1 MKFIDEVMIKV
12 FAGDGGN
19 GIASFRREKY
29 EPLGGPSGG
38 DGGRGGSVF
47 FEADENLNTLIDYR
61 FKKEHRAQRGENGR
75 SSDQYGA
82 SGQDLTLKVP
92 VGTVIKDSFSEQIFG
107 DLTNHGDSILVA
119 KGGKGGLG
127 NIHFKSS
134 INRAPRQCTNG
145 EPGEEFEIFLELK
158 LIADIGLLGLPNAG
172 KSSFIRKVSAARP
185 KVADYPFTTLQPNLG
200 VVKYN
205 IDKSFVIADV
215 PGLIEGASE
224 GVGLGDKFLKHLTR
238 TKILLHLVDGM
249 SDLNGGDPVNDAKM
263 IIDELKKYDEHLFN
277 KPRWIVLNKIDL
289 NYNAEELISRIR
301 ESLAWKDKIF
311 VISALSGLGCKEL
324 INHIAEHLENLKN
337 EI

>member
-1 MKFIDEVMIKV
+1 MKFIDEVLIKV

-19 GIASFRREKY
+19 GIASFRREKF
-29 EPLGGPSGG
+29 EPMGGPSGG

-47 FEADENLNTLIDYR
+47 FQADENLNTLIDFR

-82 SGQDLTLKVP
+82 AGEDLILKVP
-92 VGTVIKDSFSEQIFG
+92 VGTVIKDSFSENIFG
-107 DLTNHGDSILVA
+107 DLTQHGQKILVA

-134 INRAPRQCTNG
+134 INRAPRQFTHG
-145 EPGEEFEIFLELK
+145 ELGEEFELFLELK
-158 LIADIGLLGLPNAG
+158 LIADIGLVGLPNAG
-172 KSSFIRKVSAARP
+172 KSSFIRKVSAATP

-200 VVKYN
+200 VVKFD

-215 PGLIEGASE
+215 PRLIEGASD

-238 TKILLHLVDGM
+238 TRLLLHLIDGLSNISG
-249 SDLNGGDPVNDAKM
+249 SDPIDDAKT
-263 IIDELKKYDEHLFN
+263 IIGELKKYEETLFN

-289 NYNAEELISRIR
+289 NYDADKLKKQIKDKIGWN
-301 ESLAWKDKIF
+301 DKIF
-311 VISALSGLGCKEL
+311 VISSLTGQGCKEL
-324 INHIAEHLENLKN
+324 IKEIAYFLEN
-337 EI
+337 EDQ

>member
-1 MKFIDEVMIKV
+1 MKFIDEVLIKV

-19 GIASFRREKY
+19 GIASFRREKF
-29 EPLGGPSGG
+29 EPMGGPSGG

-47 FEADENLNTLIDYR
+47 FQADENLNTLIDFR

-82 SGQDLTLKVP
+82 AGEDLVLKVP
-92 VGTVIKDSFSEQIFG
+92 VGTVIKDSFSENIFG
-107 DLTNHGDSILVA
+107 DLTQHGQKILVA

-134 INRAPRQCTNG
+134 INRAPRQFTHG
-145 EPGEEFEIFLELK
+145 EPGEEFELLLELK
-158 LIADIGLLGLPNAG
+158 LIADIGLVGLPNAG
-172 KSSFIRKVSAARP
+172 KSSFIRKVSAATP

-200 VVKYN
+200 VVKFD

-215 PGLIEGASE
+215 PGLIEGASD

-238 TKILLHLVDGM
+238 TRLLLHLIDGLSNISG
-249 SDLNGGDPVNDAKM
+249 SDPIEDAQT
-263 IIDELKKYDEHLFN
+263 IIGELKKYEEKLFN

-289 NYNAEELISRIR
+289 NYDADALKKQIKDKIG
-301 ESLAWKDKIF
+301 WDDKIF
-311 VISALSGLGCKEL
+311 VISSLTGQGCKEL
-324 INHIAEHLENLKN
+324 IKEIAYFLEN
-337 EI
+337 EDQ

>member
-1 MKFIDEVMIKV
+1 MKFIDEVLIKV

-19 GIASFRREKY
+19 GIASFRREKF
-29 EPLGGPSGG
+29 EPMGGPSGG

-47 FEADENLNTLIDYR
+47 FQADENLNTLIDFR

-82 SGQDLTLKVP
+82 AGEDLVLKVP
-92 VGTVIKDSFSEQIFG
+92 VGTVIKDSFSENIFG
-107 DLTNHGDSILVA
+107 DLTQHGQKILVA

-134 INRAPRQCTNG
+134 INRAPRQFTHG
-145 EPGEEFEIFLELK
+145 DPGEEFELFLELK
-158 LIADIGLLGLPNAG
+158 LIADVGLVGLPNAG
-172 KSSFIRKVSAARP
+172 KSSFIRKVSAATP

-200 VVKYN
+200 VVKFD

-215 PGLIEGASE
+215 PGLIEGASD

-238 TKILLHLVDGM
+238 TRLLLHLIDGLSNISG
-249 SDLNGGDPVNDAKM
+249 SDPIDDAQT
-263 IIDELKKYDEHLFN
+263 IIGELKKYEETLFN

-289 NYNAEELISRIR
+289 NYDADALKKQIKDKVG
-301 ESLAWKDKIF
+301 WDDKIF
-311 VISALSGLGCKEL
+311 VISSLTGQGCKEL
-324 INHIAEHLENLKN
+324 IKEIAYFLEN
-337 EI
+337 EDQ

>member
-1 MKFIDEVMIKV
+1 MKFIDEVIIKV

-29 EPLGGPSGG
+29 EPMGGPSGG

-47 FEADENLNTLIDYR
+47 FQADENLNTLIDYR

-82 SGQDLTLKVP
+82 SGEDLYLKVP
-92 VGTVIKDSFSEQIFG
+92 VGTVIKDSFTGQIFG
-107 DLTNHGDSILVA
+107 DLTNHNDSVLVA

-134 INRAPRQCTNG
+134 INRAPRQFTNG

-172 KSSFIRKVSAARP
+172 KSSFIRKVSAATP

-200 VVKYN
+200 VVKFD

-215 PGLIEGASE
+215 PGLIEGASD
-224 GVGLGDKFLKHLTR
+224 GIGLGDKFLKHLSR
-238 TKILLHLVDGM
+238 TKLLLHLIDGM
-249 SDLNGGDPVNDAKM
+249 SEISGGNPIKDAE
-263 IIDELKKYDEHLFN
+263 IIIKELEKYDSKLYE

-289 NYNAEELISRIR
+289 NYDAEELIKKIKLKFNWS
-301 ESLAWKDKIF
+301 DKIF
-311 VISALSGLGCKEL
+311 VISAVTGSGCKEL
-324 INHIAEHLENLKN
+324 VNAIAQFLNDLKN
-337 EI
+337 G

>member
-1 MKFIDEVMIKV
+1 MKFIDEVLIKV

-19 GIASFRREKY
+19 GIASFRREKF
-29 EPLGGPSGG
+29 EPMGGPSGG

-47 FEADENLNTLIDYR
+47 FQADENLNNLIDFR

-82 SGQDLTLKVP
+82 AGEDLVLKVP
-92 VGTVIKDSFSEQIFG
+92 VGTVIKDSFSENIFG
-107 DLTNHGDSILVA
+107 DLTQHGQKILVA

-134 INRAPRQCTNG
+134 INRAPRQFTHG
-145 EPGEEFEIFLELK
+145 EPGEEFELFLELK
-158 LIADIGLLGLPNAG
+158 LIADIGLVGLPNAG
-172 KSSFIRKVSAARP
+172 KSSFIRKVSAATP

-200 VVKYN
+200 VVKFD

-215 PGLIEGASE
+215 PGLIEGASD

-238 TKILLHLVDGM
+238 TRLLLHLIDGISNISG
-249 SDLNGGDPVNDAKM
+249 SDPIDDAQT
-263 IIDELKKYDEHLFN
+263 IIGELKKYEETLFN

-289 NYNAEELISRIR
+289 NYDADALKKQIKDKIGWN
-301 ESLAWKDKIF
+301 DKIF
-311 VISALSGLGCKEL
+311 VISSLTGQGCKEL
-324 INHIAEHLENLKN
+324 IKEIAYFLEN
-337 EI
+337 EDQ

>member
-1 MKFIDEVMIKV
+1 MKFIDEVLIKV

-19 GIASFRREKY
+19 GIASFRREKF
-29 EPLGGPSGG
+29 EPMGGPSGG

-47 FEADENLNTLIDYR
+47 FQADENLNTLIDFR

-82 SGQDLTLKVP
+82 AGEDLVLKVP
-92 VGTVIKDSFSEQIFG
+92 VGTVIKDSFSENIFG
-107 DLTNHGDSILVA
+107 DLTQHGQKILVA

-134 INRAPRQCTNG
+134 INRAPRQFTHG
-145 EPGEEFEIFLELK
+145 ETGEEFELFLELK
-158 LIADIGLLGLPNAG
+158 LIADIGLVGLPNAG
-172 KSSFIRKVSAARP
+172 KSSFIRKVSAATP

-200 VVKYN
+200 VVKFD

-215 PGLIEGASE
+215 PGLIEGASD

-238 TKILLHLVDGM
+238 TRLLLHLIDGLSNISG
-249 SDLNGGDPVNDAKM
+249 SDPIDDAQT
-263 IIDELKKYDEHLFN
+263 IIGELKKYEETLFN

-289 NYNAEELISRIR
+289 NYDADALKKQIKDKIG
-301 ESLAWKDKIF
+301 WDDKIF
-311 VISALSGLGCKEL
+311 VISSLTGQGCKEL
-324 INHIAEHLENLKN
+324 IKEIAYFLEN
-337 EI
+337 EDQ

>member
-1 MKFIDEVMIKV
+1 MKFIDEVIIKV

-29 EPLGGPSGG
+29 EPMGGPSGG

-47 FEADENLNTLIDYR
+47 FQADENLNTLIDYR

-82 SGQDLTLKVP
+82 SGEDLYLKVP
-92 VGTVIKDSFSEQIFG
+92 VGTVIKDSFTGQIFG
-107 DLTNHGDSILVA
+107 DLTNHNDSVLVA

-145 EPGEEFEIFLELK
+145 ESGEEFEIFLELK

-172 KSSFIRKVSAARP
+172 KSSFIRKVSAATP

-200 VVKYN
+200 VVKFD

-215 PGLIEGASE
+215 PGLIEGASD
-224 GVGLGDKFLKHLTR
+224 GIGLGDKFLKHLSR
-238 TKILLHLVDGM
+238 TKLLLHLIDGM
-249 SDLNGGDPVNDAKM
+249 SEISGGNPIKDAE
-263 IIDELKKYDEHLFN
+263 IIIKELKKYDSKLYE

-289 NYNAEELISRIR
+289 NYDAEELIKKIK
-301 ESLAWKDKIF
+301 LKFNWNDKIF
-311 VISALSGLGCKEL
+311 VISAVTGSGCKEL
-324 INHIAEHLENLKN
+324 VNAIAQFLNDLKN
-337 EI
+337 G

>member
-1 MKFIDEVMIKV
+1 MKFIDEVLIKV

-19 GIASFRREKY
+19 GIASFRREKF
-29 EPLGGPSGG
+29 EPMGGPSGG

-47 FEADENLNTLIDYR
+47 FQADENLNTLIDFR

-82 SGQDLTLKVP
+82 AGEDLVLKVP
-92 VGTVIKDSFSEQIFG
+92 VGTVIKDSFSENIFG
-107 DLTNHGDSILVA
+107 DLTQHGQKILVA

-134 INRAPRQCTNG
+134 INRAPRQFTHG
-145 EPGEEFEIFLELK
+145 EPGEEFELFLELK
-158 LIADIGLLGLPNAG
+158 LIADIGLVGLPNAG
-172 KSSFIRKVSAARP
+172 KSSFIRKVSAATP

-200 VVKYN
+200 VVKFD

-215 PGLIEGASE
+215 PGLIEGASD

-238 TKILLHLVDGM
+238 TRLLLHLIDGLSNISG
-249 SDLNGGDPVNDAKM
+249 SDPIDDAQT
-263 IIDELKKYDEHLFN
+263 IIGELKKYEETLFN

-289 NYNAEELISRIR
+289 NYDADALKKQIKDKIG
-301 ESLAWKDKIF
+301 WDDKIF
-311 VISALSGLGCKEL
+311 VISSLTGQGCKEL
-324 INHIAEHLENLKN
+324 IKEIAYFLEN
-337 EI
+337 EDQ

>member
-1 MKFIDEVMIKV
+1 MKFIDEVLIKV

-19 GIASFRREKY
+19 GIASFRREKF
-29 EPLGGPSGG
+29 EPMGGPSGG

-47 FEADENLNTLIDYR
+47 FQADENLNTLIDFR

-82 SGQDLTLKVP
+82 AGVDLVLKVP
-92 VGTVIKDSFSEQIFG
+92 VGTVIKDSFSENIFG
-107 DLTNHGDSILVA
+107 DLTQHGQKILVA

-134 INRAPRQCTNG
+134 INRAPRQFTHG
-145 EPGEEFEIFLELK
+145 EPGEEFELFLELK
-158 LIADIGLLGLPNAG
+158 LIADIGLVGLPNAG
-172 KSSFIRKVSAARP
+172 KSSFIRKVSAATP

-200 VVKYN
+200 VVKFD

-215 PGLIEGASE
+215 PGLIEGASD

-238 TKILLHLVDGM
+238 TRLLLHLIDGLSNISG
-249 SDLNGGDPVNDAKM
+249 SDPIDDAQT
-263 IIDELKKYDEHLFN
+263 IIGELKKYEETLFN

-289 NYNAEELISRIR
+289 NYDADALKKQIKDKIG
-301 ESLAWKDKIF
+301 WDDKIF
-311 VISALSGLGCKEL
+311 VISSLTGQGCKEL
-324 INHIAEHLENLKN
+324 IKEIAYFLEN
-337 EI
+337 EDQ

>member
-1 MKFIDEVMIKV
+1 MKFIDEVLIKV

-19 GIASFRREKY
+19 GIASFRREKF
-29 EPLGGPSGG
+29 EPMGGPSGG

-47 FEADENLNTLIDYR
+47 FQADENLNTLIDFR

-82 SGQDLTLKVP
+82 AGEDLVLKVP
-92 VGTVIKDSFSEQIFG
+92 VGTVIKDSFSENIFG
-107 DLTNHGDSILVA
+107 DLTQHGQKILVA

-134 INRAPRQCTNG
+134 INRAPRQFTHG
-145 EPGEEFEIFLELK
+145 ETGEEFELFLELK
-158 LIADIGLLGLPNAG
+158 LIADIGLVGLPNAG
-172 KSSFIRKVSAARP
+172 KSSFIRKVSAATP

-200 VVKYN
+200 VVKFD

-215 PGLIEGASE
+215 PGLIEGASD

-238 TKILLHLVDGM
+238 TRLLLH
-249 SDLNGGDPVNDAKM
+249 
-263 IIDELKKYDEHLFN
+263 IIDGLSNISGSDPIDDAQTIIGELKKYEETLFN

-289 NYNAEELISRIR
+289 NYDADALKKQIKDKIGWN
-301 ESLAWKDKIF
+301 DKIF
-311 VISALSGLGCKEL
+311 VISSVTGQGCKEL
-324 INHIAEHLENLKN
+324 IKEIAYFLEN
-337 EI
+337 EDQ

>member
-1 MKFIDEVMIKV
+1 MKFIDEVLIKV

-19 GIASFRREKY
+19 GIASFRREKF
-29 EPLGGPSGG
+29 EPMGGPSGG

-47 FEADENLNTLIDYR
+47 FQADENLNTLIDFR

-82 SGQDLTLKVP
+82 AGEDLVLKVP
-92 VGTVIKDSFSEQIFG
+92 VGTVIKDSFSENIFG
-107 DLTNHGDSILVA
+107 DLTQHGQKILVA

-134 INRAPRQCTNG
+134 INRAPRQFTHG
-145 EPGEEFEIFLELK
+145 ETGEEFELFLELK
-158 LIADIGLLGLPNAG
+158 LIADIGLVGLPNAG
-172 KSSFIRKVSAARP
+172 KSSFIRKVSAATP

-200 VVKYN
+200 VVKFD

-215 PGLIEGASE
+215 PGLIEGASD

-238 TKILLHLVDGM
+238 TRLLLHLIDGLSIISG
-249 SDLNGGDPVNDAKM
+249 SDPIDDAQT
-263 IIDELKKYDEHLFN
+263 IIGELKKYEETLFN

-289 NYNAEELISRIR
+289 NYDADALKKQIKDKIG
-301 ESLAWKDKIF
+301 WDDKIF
-311 VISALSGLGCKEL
+311 VISSLTGQGCKEL
-324 INHIAEHLENLKN
+324 IKEIAYFLEN
-337 EI
+337 EDQ

>member
-1 MKFIDEVMIKV
+1 MKFIDEVLIKV

-19 GIASFRREKY
+19 GIASFRREKF
-29 EPLGGPSGG
+29 EPMGGPSGG
-38 DGGRGGSVF
+38 DGGRGGSVYF
-47 FEADENLNTLIDYR
+47 QADENLNTLIDFR

-82 SGQDLTLKVP
+82 AGEDLVLKVP
-92 VGTVIKDSFSEQIFG
+92 VGTVIKDSFSENIFG
-107 DLTNHGDSILVA
+107 DLTQHGQKILVA

-134 INRAPRQCTNG
+134 INRAPRQFTHG
-145 EPGEEFEIFLELK
+145 EPGEEFELFLELK

-172 KSSFIRKVSAARP
+172 KSSFIRKVSAATP

-200 VVKYN
+200 VVKFD

-215 PGLIEGASE
+215 PGLIEGASD

-238 TKILLHLVDGM
+238 TKLLLHLIDGLSNISG
-249 SDLNGGDPVNDAKM
+249 SDPIDDAQT
-263 IIDELKKYDEHLFN
+263 IIGELKKYEETLFN

-289 NYNAEELISRIR
+289 NYDADALKKQIKDKIGWN
-301 ESLAWKDKIF
+301 DKIF
-311 VISALSGLGCKEL
+311 VISSLTGQGCKEL
-324 INHIAEHLENLKN
+324 IKEIAYFLEN
-337 EI
+337 EDQ

>member
-1 MKFIDEVMIKV
+1 MKFIDEVLIKV

-19 GIASFRREKY
+19 GIASFRREKF
-29 EPLGGPSGG
+29 EPMGGPSGG

-47 FEADENLNTLIDYR
+47 FQADENLNTLIDFR

-82 SGQDLTLKVP
+82 AGEDLVLKVP
-92 VGTVIKDSFSEQIFG
+92 VGTVIKDSFSENIFG
-107 DLTNHGDSILVA
+107 DLTQHGQKILVA

-134 INRAPRQCTNG
+134 INRAPRQFTHG
-145 EPGEEFEIFLELK
+145 EPGEEFELFLELK
-158 LIADIGLLGLPNAG
+158 LIADIGLVGLPNAG
-172 KSSFIRKVSAARP
+172 KSSFIRKVSAATP

-200 VVKYN
+200 VVKFD

-215 PGLIEGASE
+215 PGLIEGASD

-238 TKILLHLVDGM
+238 TKLLLHLIDGLSNISG
-249 SDLNGGDPVNDAKM
+249 SDPIDDAQT
-263 IIDELKKYDEHLFN
+263 IIGELKKYEETLFN

-289 NYNAEELISRIR
+289 NYDADALKKQIKDKIG
-301 ESLAWKDKIF
+301 WDDKIF
-311 VISALSGLGCKEL
+311 VISSLTGQGCKEL
-324 INHIAEHLENLKN
+324 IKEIAYFLEN
-337 EI
+337 EDQ

>member
-1 MKFIDEVMIKV
+1 MKFIDEVLIKV

-19 GIASFRREKY
+19 GIASFRREKF
-29 EPLGGPSGG
+29 EPMGGPSGG

-47 FEADENLNTLIDYR
+47 FQADENLNTLIDFR

-82 SGQDLTLKVP
+82 AGEDLVLKVP
-92 VGTVIKDSFSEQIFG
+92 VGTVIKDSFSENIFG
-107 DLTNHGDSILVA
+107 DLTQHGQKILVA

-134 INRAPRQCTNG
+134 INRAPRQFTHG
-145 EPGEEFEIFLELK
+145 EPGEEFELLLELK
-158 LIADIGLLGLPNAG
+158 LIADIGLVGLPNAG
-172 KSSFIRKVSAARP
+172 KSSFIRKVSAATP

-200 VVKYN
+200 VVKFD

-215 PGLIEGASE
+215 PGLIEGASD

-238 TKILLHLVDGM
+238 TRLLLH
-249 SDLNGGDPVNDAKM
+249 
-263 IIDELKKYDEHLFN
+263 IIDGLSNISGSDPIDDAQTIIGELKKYEETLFN

-289 NYNAEELISRIR
+289 NYDADALKKQIKDKIG
-301 ESLAWKDKIF
+301 WDDKIF
-311 VISALSGLGCKEL
+311 VISSLTGQGCKEL
-324 INHIAEHLENLKN
+324 IKEIACFLEN
-337 EI
+337 EDQ

>member
-1 MKFIDEVMIKV
+1 MKFIDEVLIKV

-19 GIASFRREKY
+19 GIASFRREKF
-29 EPLGGPSGG
+29 EPMGGPSGG

-47 FEADENLNTLIDYR
+47 FQADENLNTLIDFR

-82 SGQDLTLKVP
+82 AGEDLVLKVP
-92 VGTVIKDSFSEQIFG
+92 VGTVIKDSFSENIFG
-107 DLTNHGDSILVA
+107 DLTQHGQKILVA

-134 INRAPRQCTNG
+134 INRAPRQFTHG
-145 EPGEEFEIFLELK
+145 EPGEEFELFLELK
-158 LIADIGLLGLPNAG
+158 LIADIGLVGLPNAG
-172 KSSFIRKVSAARP
+172 KSSFIRKVSAAAP

-200 VVKYN
+200 VVKFD

-215 PGLIEGASE
+215 PGLIEGASD

-238 TKILLHLVDGM
+238 TRLLLHLIDGLSNISG
-249 SDLNGGDPVNDAKM
+249 SDPLDDAQT
-263 IIDELKKYDEHLFN
+263 IIGELKKYEETLFN

-289 NYNAEELISRIR
+289 NYDADALKKQIKDKIGWN
-301 ESLAWKDKIF
+301 DKIF
-311 VISALSGLGCKEL
+311 VISSLTGQGCQEL
-324 INHIAEHLENLKN
+324 IQEIAYFLENEDK
-337 EI
+337 